1 MSRLARVLAFLRA
14 EQRTIRQ
21 GLVAMLLASVASLG
35 AGVTLGFI
43 TDTLERLPGLMVMV
57 PAAIAA
63 RGNVFGALA
72 SRLGTMIHA
81 GLFTPSREREGG
93 LYQNV
98 FAAGVLTLS
107 VSFLMAVLAKTLA
120 VAFGVTSISILDF
133 VVIAI
138 LGGVLSSVFV
148 LLLTIGLAV
157 QAQRQG
163 WDLDSVA
170 APLITSAGDVLTIPA
185 IYAASF
191 AVGLRWV
198 TPSLA
203 TLCIAA
209 TVWVTVRGF
218 LTDLA
223 ATRRILRESLPI
235 LTVAATIDIL
245 AGLVI
250 ESRLGEFVAFPVL
263 LILLPPILG
272 DAGGLGGI
280 LAARLSSKLH
290 LGVITPRGLP
300 EAPALLDF
308 ALVFL
313 FTVLVFPAVGAAA
326 DLIAGVLGIAS
337 PGLGTVVGITL
348 MAGVMATSVA
358 AIVAYYSAVTTTR
371 LGLDPDSFG
380 IPLITA
386 SMDFVGV
393 VALIVAISAFG
404 LT

>member
-81 GLFTPSREREGG
+81 GLFTPSPEREGG

-170 APLITSAGDVLTIPA
+170 APLITAAGDVLTIPA

>member
-81 GLFTPSREREGG
+81 GLFAPSREREGG

-170 APLITSAGDVLTIPA
+170 APLITAAGDVLTIPA

-218 LTDLA
+218 LTDLP